1 MLVVFHEPRH
11 HARLIAPVNKLLCQF
26 VAIDKLHEQR
36 MLQGRFGGPWETLLV
51 QTVVISVVIAFFN
64 IFVSLLLSSLSKL
77 LAWFNQLHTILT
89 INN

>member
-11 HARLIAPVNKLLCQF
+11 HARLIAPVNKLLCHF
-26 VAIDKLHEQR
+26 VSIDKSHEQC

-64 IFVSLLLSSLSKL
+64 IFVSLLLSSLSK
-77 LAWFNQLHTILT
+77 FPVLHTILT
-89 INN
+89 SINN